1 MIDQF
6 PIADLIVNTTFKQ
19 QERILHIVSKPSRKE
34 APCKQSLFKIQKIAG
49 KINPILKIIQVNLLT
64 NIFN

>member
-1 MIDQF
+1 MD
-6 PIADLIVNTTFKQ
+6 IVHRLLGRVLPT
-19 QERILHIVSKPSRKE
+19 VSKPCFWESPSRQLPY
-34 APCKQSLFKIQKIAG
+34 AIQKIAG

>member
-1 MIDQF
+1 M
-6 PIADLIVNTTFKQ
+6 
-19 QERILHIVSKPSRKE
+19 HIVSKPTRKE
-34 APCKQSLFKIQKIAG
+34 ALFKQSLFTIQKIAG